1 MKRIYISGPMTG
13 IPEYNYPAFDRAA
26 IVLSEHGYEP
36 VNPAEISRVLE
47 CEFAEMN
54 LTPNRFDYLRRDI
67 AELVKCNGIFMLPGW
82 QDSEGAK
89 LEHTVALACGI
100 EEVTI

>member
-26 IVLSEHGYEP
+26 IVISEHGYAP

-82 QDSEGAK
+82 QDSEGAT
-89 LEHTVALACGI
+89 LEHMVALACGI